1 MRTVLGACN
10 DLSGSHSYF
19 PVPVSFCDFLLST
32 VGQWVYVE
40 YWLPTTASPPSSS
53 GGVTSALLPASAVV
67 SASPDPLSCEG
78 R

>member
-1 MRTVLGACN
+1 MGAFN

-19 PVPVSFCDFLLST
+19 AVPVSFGYFLLKT
-32 VGQWVYVE
+32 VERCVYVE

-53 GGVTSALLPASAVV
+53 GGVTSAPLPASAVV